1 MVELLERSLKLN
13 EGEFVAYSLCRGG
26 YTPFEVLI
34 SIVLSQNTRD
44 DLALVAFNNL
54 KSVLGV
60 ITPDSV
66 LNSPISNIENAL
78 RVAGLYKRKSEV
90 IVELAKVFKSL
101 DIDEKLAKLSNDEVR
116 KLLLSIKGVGYK
128 TVDVFM
134 LMCRGVNVFP
144 IDTHIRRVLARLSI
158 ASRGDDYLEI
168 QKKVHELLPPNYYLK
183 AHLLL
188 IELGRNYCKARK
200 PLCNKCP
207 LNNLCPKKL

>member
-1 MVELLERSLKLN
+1 
-13 EGEFVAYSLCRGG
+13 
-26 YTPFEVLI
+26 
-34 SIVLSQNTRD
+34 
-44 DLALVAFNNL
+44 
-54 KSVLGV
+54 
-60 ITPDSV
+60 
-66 LNSPISNIENAL
+66 
-78 RVAGLYKRKSEV
+78 
-90 IVELAKVFKSL
+90 
-101 DIDEKLAKLSNDEVR
+101 
-116 KLLLSIKGVGYK
+116 
-128 TVDVFM
+128 
-134 LMCRGVNVFP
+134 VNVFP